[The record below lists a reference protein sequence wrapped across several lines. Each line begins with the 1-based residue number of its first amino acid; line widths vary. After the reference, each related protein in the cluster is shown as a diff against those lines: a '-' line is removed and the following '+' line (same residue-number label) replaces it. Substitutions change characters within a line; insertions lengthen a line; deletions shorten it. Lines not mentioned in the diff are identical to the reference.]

1 MLFQEHIFE
10 GRIVFDDL
18 TEYFDSHLLLKTRRN
33 HVDEP
38 LELFLLRFGTDC
50 EDEERSDFFLKE
62 WRQVH
67 VLHSGVS
74 NINLLLELRLL
85 SATHL
90 GLHSHVTE

>member
-1 MLFQEHIFE
+1 MLIQEYIFE
-10 GRIVFDDL
+10 GRIVFDHL

-38 LELFLLRFGTDC
+38 LQLILLRFGTNS
-50 EDEERSDFFLKE
+50 EDEECSDFFLKE
-62 WRQVH
+62 WRQIH

-74 NINLLLELRLL
+74 NINLLLELCLL
-85 SATHL
+85 STTHL